1 MRNILGLLILGTFL
15 TGCYSNSLTMVGPA
29 TGVASGKIGES
40 ALSSSLNY
48 AVKKQTGKSATEHI
62 LSESQNRKIARTKAK
77 INPCKTNESLCV
89 MLKTRVNQIQCQD
102 TFHRKL
108 KCSSGEIS

>member
-1 MRNILGLLILGTFL
+1 MNRILILLIFGLFL

-40 ALSSSLNY
+40 AVSSSLNY

-62 LSESQNRKIARTKAK
+62 LSESQNKKIAQNKAK

-89 MLKTRVNQIQCQD
+89 MLNTRVNKMQ
-102 TFHRKL
+102 KNL
-108 KCSSGEIS
+108 KEKNLQAKNN

>member
-1 MRNILGLLILGTFL
+1 MKRILVLLFFGLFL

-29 TGVASGKIGES
+29 TGVASGKVTES
-40 ALSSSLNY
+40 ALSSSFNY

-62 LSESQNRKIARTKAK
+62 LSESQNRKISQTKAK

-89 MLKTRVNQIQCQD
+89 MLKTRVNRMQK
-102 TFHRKL
+102 KL
-108 KCSSGEIS
+108 SGKNLQAKN